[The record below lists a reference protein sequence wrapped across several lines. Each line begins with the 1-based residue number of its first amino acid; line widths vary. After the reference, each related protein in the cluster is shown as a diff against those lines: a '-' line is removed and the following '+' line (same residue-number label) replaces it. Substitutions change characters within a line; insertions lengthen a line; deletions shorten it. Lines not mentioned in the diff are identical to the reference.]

1 MCFNFNN
8 VQWLYFEGVGLH
20 DTLKPSPFTF
30 DDYFWFIVN
39 RSCSVNAELISWL
52 LVFCSPSTVILIMA
66 SGLSYADFPI
76 TNLGVLLVL
85 LCLITIG
92 YALICLYTSQE
103 FQLKAAKLLTIVFA
117 LLMAFV
123 TVGVAAQAGDDLY
136 KRAHPPT
143 PSPSP
148 TAHPW
153 TPWKPTTNSSRKYM
167 MAALGAN
174 RTSTQVS
181 SHVVTTA
188 AAIPLEDKL
197 PMDVSS
203 LYLFGLIGIFF
214 LAAVLHPTEAACLV
228 DGLWYLLCLPSGYL
242 LLVVYSICNIT
253 DRSWGKKR
261 SLCSQW
267 PKYFFR

>member
-1 MCFNFNN
+1 
-8 VQWLYFEGVGLH
+8 
-20 DTLKPSPFTF
+20 
-30 DDYFWFIVN
+30 
-39 RSCSVNAELISWL
+39 
-52 LVFCSPSTVILIMA
+52 MA
-66 SGLSYADFPI
+66 SGLSYADFLI
-76 TNLGVLLVL
+76 TNLGALLVL